1 MKLKYN
7 GVIKEGKLRINNRTD
22 FDTAM
27 LNIGELEV
35 TLTLEKRSKKRSNP
49 QNSYL
54 WSVVYGCARKAFMDI
69 GYVLTLDEVH
79 KTFQEKFLKTDIVHP
94 DTGEIIANKIK
105 STTELDTF
113 EFNEYFEAI
122 IRWCAEYLSVEI
134 PYPNEQVEINF

>member
-7 GVIKEGKLRINNRTD
+7 GVIKEGKLRINNRLD

-79 KTFQEKFLKTDIVHP
+79 EFFKAKFLISDIVHP
-94 DTGEIIANKIK
+94 DTGEILGSKIK

>member
-7 GVIKEGKLRINNRTD
+7 GEIKDGKLTIYNRQD
-22 FDTAM
+22 FLQAVE
-27 LNIGELEV
+27 NIGELDV

-69 GYVLTLDEVH
+69 GYVLTLEEVH
-79 KTFQEKFLKTDIVHP
+79 ETFKEKFLKMDIVHP
-94 DTGEIIANKIK
+94 DTGEIIAVKIR

-113 EFNEYFEAI
+113 EFNEYFESI
-122 IRWCAEYLSVEI
+122 IRWCAEYLGVEI
-134 PYPNEQVEINF
+134 PYPNEQTSIGF